1 MISKYVDKTEEDLC
15 KQFYIDKDLIIKDI
29 RCKKISF
36 FLKDFRRAF
45 RKRLAFR
52 ENNLSK
58 ILKVGYCQACLQLK
72 AAWADATAPWKACSG
87 KLDGKVYKEPSF
99 GI

>member
-1 MISKYVDKTEEDLC
+1 MICKYVDKTEEDLH
-15 KQFYIDKDLIIKDI
+15 KQLYVDKDLIIKDV
-29 RCKKISF
+29 RLKKMSF

-58 ILKVGYCQACLQLK
+58 ILKVGYYQACLQ
-72 AAWADATAPWKACSG
+72 
-87 KLDGKVYKEPSF
+87 
-99 GI
+99 